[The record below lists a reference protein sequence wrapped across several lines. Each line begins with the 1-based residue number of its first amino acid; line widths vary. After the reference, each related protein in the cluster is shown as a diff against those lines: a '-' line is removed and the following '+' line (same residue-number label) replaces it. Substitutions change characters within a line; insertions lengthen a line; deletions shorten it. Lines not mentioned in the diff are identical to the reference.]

1 MIVDRFLT
9 SPVSYAMMV
18 ADLRQEYAVEDAEGV
33 EDE

>member
-9 SPVSYAMMV
+9 SPVSYAIMV
-18 ADLRQEYAVEDAEGV
+18 ADLRQEVADVEGA